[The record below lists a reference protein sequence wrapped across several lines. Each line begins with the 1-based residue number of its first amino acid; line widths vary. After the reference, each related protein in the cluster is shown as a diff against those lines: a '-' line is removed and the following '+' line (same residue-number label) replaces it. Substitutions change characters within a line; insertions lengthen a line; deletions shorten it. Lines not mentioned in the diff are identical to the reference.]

1 MKDRN
6 RIIQMLTEQYD
17 IWDRQ
22 QQEDF
27 DNGSGF
33 KGPNGSLME
42 FSFNDLFNEVIWRL
56 KILKDAE
63 IREKLKD
70 LKREGDIFNQQV
82 GSLYSGITADRINDL
97 LTDLKEN
104 YGIDVPYHQPCP
116 GRIDLSIL
124 DKLIKRYE

>member
-17 IWDRQ
+17 IWDKQ
-22 QQEDF
+22 QQKDF

-33 KGPNGSLME
+33 KGQNGSLMG
-42 FSFNDLFNEVIWRL
+42 FSFDDLFNEVIWRL
-56 KILKDAE
+56 KIMENEE
-63 IREKLKD
+63 IRVKLKD
-70 LKREGDIFNQQV
+70 LKMEGDIFNQQV
-82 GSLYSGITADRINDL
+82 GSLYSGITADRINNL

-104 YGIDVPYHQPCP
+104 YGIDVPYRQPCP

>member
-1 MKDRN
+1 MRNYIIFN
-6 RIIQMLTEQYD
+6 RIYSSIL
-17 IWDRQ
+17 
-22 QQEDF
+22 
-27 DNGSGF
+27 
-33 KGPNGSLME
+33 KC
-42 FSFNDLFNEVIWRL
+42 IWRL
-56 KILKDAE
+56 KILKDVE
-63 IREKLKD
+63 ILEKLKD

-82 GSLYSGITADRINDL
+82 GSLYSGITADRINNL

>member
-1 MKDRN
+1 M
-6 RIIQMLTEQYD
+6 IQMLTEQYD
-17 IWDRQ
+17 RW
-22 QQEDF
+22 EENY
-27 DNGSGF
+27 DNGSDT
-33 KGPNGSLME
+33 KRPDESLSG
-42 FSFNDLFNEVIWRL
+42 FSFNDLFSEIIWRL
-56 KILKDAE
+56 KILKDVE
-63 IREKLKD
+63 ILEKLKD

-82 GSLYSGITADRINDL
+82 GSLYSGITADRINNL